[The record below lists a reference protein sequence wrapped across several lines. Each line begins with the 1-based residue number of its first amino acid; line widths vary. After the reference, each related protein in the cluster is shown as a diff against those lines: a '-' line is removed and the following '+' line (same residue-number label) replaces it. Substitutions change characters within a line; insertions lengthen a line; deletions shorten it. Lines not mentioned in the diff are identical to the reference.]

1 VGAGSAG
8 SRRSG
13 SSSKPAR
20 LETPTRPAPEVGPE
34 ERAGVGGTRATPSSF
49 RFKAFISYS
58 HAVDGTLAPAVQRGL
73 HRFGKPWYRR
83 YAVRTFRDETN
94 LTNTPAL
101 WGSIVDALS
110 TSEYFI
116 LLASP
121 AAANSQWVRDEV
133 EYWSEHGA
141 KDHFLIALT
150 DGTIA
155 WDRSAGDFDW
165 NRTTALPPT
174 LRGVMGREP
183 GYTDLT
189 WARDVEH
196 VSLRNPRFQ
205 DAIAEL
211 AVPLHGKRDKDEMV
225 GEDIRQHRRTM
236 RLARTVAVFL
246 VVLALAATV
255 SALLAVAQRNRA
267 REERDIAT
275 SRQLAAQAVN
285 LRDERVDLSLLL
297 SLESLRTNPTVEAK
311 ASLLGSLE
319 RLPELVGLLHGSQ
332 GSAGAVTYSSDGDL
346 IASGDGELVRLWDAG
361 AGRETGE
368 PLTGLRS
375 DAVGLFFGADDATL
389 TGVDED
395 GRVVVWDTSSRRPIE
410 EPFDAHPGSVTGAA
424 VSPDGEL
431 LALAG
436 SEAGL
441 IVWQLDDRQE
451 IYRQPPSNGIE
462 ILSVAFD
469 RDGTLA
475 YGSEL
480 GGIVFVDPRTDFPV
494 YPGILPSL
502 GDFSQSVRALAFMP
516 GGGRLA
522 SAGGGAGR
530 IEIWRL
536 RDGKHLTGF
545 GLSDES
551 GAVTAVAF
559 DPSGSYFAAANTNRE
574 VGIWSTFDWKPLG
587 EPMPAHGIAR
597 AIAFD
602 PSSEAGTELASATD
616 EGVVAL
622 WDAGRTMRL
631 GTGIASGGFE
641 SVSAL
646 AFDPDGR
653 VLASVTFGSLTMWDT
668 SSRERIGRPLDVD
681 GVSRRQEFVNGL
693 SMTPDGERFAVAMS
707 DGAVSVWS
715 VDERVPTTDA
725 PPSHEG
731 HATTVAFDATG
742 RLLASGGDD
751 GSVFLWNVREHRA
764 SGEPFVTRPS
774 SGVRSIAFRPG
785 GDTLAIATVDGRI
798 ILWDVGTR
806 QTTETLEGHDAEVTS
821 VAFTPDGQTLAS
833 AGSDGSLL
841 LWDIETG
848 RVERVVVRSGDPVND
863 VSITPDGE
871 TLAAAIGNSV
881 VLWDVDSGQQLGEA
895 LAGGQDQVVN
905 VQFSPDG
912 RFLGWGSFS
921 IAPTDDLVV
930 LWNAS
935 LSGWRE
941 AACRLA
947 NRNLTRDEWDRFIGT
962 ARPYAKTCPDIR

>member
-20 LETPTRPAPEVGPE
+20 LQTSRPPPEVASE
-34 ERAGVGGTRATPSSF
+34 ERAGVEGTRAAPSSF

-58 HAVDGTLAPAVQRGL
+58 HALDGTLAPAVQRGL

-101 WGSIVDALS
+101 WGSIVEALGA
-110 TSEYFI
+110 SEYFI

-133 EYWSEHGA
+133 GYWSQHGA
-141 KDHFLIALT
+141 KDKFLIALT

-165 NRTTALPPT
+165 DRTTALPPN

-285 LRDERVDLSLLL
+285 LRDERADLSLLL

-319 RLPELVGLLHGSQ
+319 RLPELVGLLHGSE

-368 PLTGLRS
+368 PLTGLRT

-424 VSPDGEL
+424 LSPDGEL

-441 IVWQLDDRQE
+441 IVWQLPDREE
-451 IYRQPPSNGIE
+451 IFRQPPSNGIE

-475 YGSEL
+475 YGSAL
-480 GGIVFVDPRTDFPV
+480 GGIVFVDPRTDSPV

-536 RDGKHLTGF
+536 SDGKHLTGF

-551 GAVTAVAF
+551 GPVTAIAF
-559 DPSGSYFAAANTNRE
+559 DPSGSYFAAANSNRE
-574 VGIWSTFDWKPLG
+574 IAIWSTFDWTPLG

-597 AIAFD
+597 ALAFD
-602 PSSEAGTELASATD
+602 PSSDYSTQLASATD
-616 EGVVAL
+616 EGTVAV

-641 SVSAL
+641 FVSGL
-646 AFDPDGR
+646 AFDADGR
-653 VLASVTFGSLTMWDT
+653 VLAWAILGSVTTWDT
-668 SSRERIGRPLDVD
+668 SSRERIGQPLDV
-681 GVSRRQEFVNGL
+681 GGGGRRDAFVNDL
-693 SMTPDGERFAVAMS
+693 VMTPDGERFAVAMS

-715 VDERVPTTDA
+715 VDERGPTTDA
-725 PPSHEG
+725 LPHHEG
-731 HATTVAFDATG
+731 EARTVALDPTG
-742 RLLASGGDD
+742 QMLASGGDD

-764 SGEPFVTRPS
+764 SGKPLVTSPS
-774 SGVRSIAFRPG
+774 SGVVAIAFRPD
-785 GDTLAIATVDGRI
+785 GDTLAVGTADGRI
-798 ILWDVGTR
+798 ILWDVDGR
-806 QTTETLEGHDAEVTS
+806 QVTATLEGHDAEAAA
-821 VAFTPDGQTLAS
+821 VAFTPDGETLAS
-833 AGSDGSLL
+833 AASDGSLL
-841 LWDIETG
+841 LWDMETH
-848 RVERVVVRSGDPVND
+848 RVERVLVRSGDPVTD
-863 VSITPDGE
+863 VSIRPDGE

-881 VLWDVDSGQQLGEA
+881 VLWDVASGQQVGET
-895 LAGGQDQVVN
+895 LAGGHDSVVD
-905 VQFSPDG
+905 VEFSPDG
-912 RFLGWGSFS
+912 RFLAWGSYS
-921 IAPTDDLVV
+921 IAPTSDLVV
-930 LWNAS
+930 LWDAS
-935 LSGWRE
+935 LSSWRE

-947 NRNLTRDEWDRFIGT
+947 NRNLTRDEWDRFIG
-962 ARPYAKTCPDIR
+962 AVRPYSKTCPDIR